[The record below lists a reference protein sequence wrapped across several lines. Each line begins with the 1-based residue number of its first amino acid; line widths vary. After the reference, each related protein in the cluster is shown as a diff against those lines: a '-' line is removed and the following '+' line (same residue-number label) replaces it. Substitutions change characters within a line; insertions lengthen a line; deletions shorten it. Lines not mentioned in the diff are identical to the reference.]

1 MEAAMGRA
9 IRPVLWITCAAAFAF
24 ATPAGARAAEVRIN
38 HEGLGLLAEAAL
50 APGKTW
56 KDGAILL
63 VHGTMVHARMDTMAH
78 VQKALLELG
87 HSSLSITL
95 SLGVSDRRGN
105 ADCAKPQTHRHQDA
119 MAEIAAWI
127 GWLKG
132 QAAADITVLGHSRGG
147 NQVARYA
154 RESSDAAV
162 KRIVLLAPTDW
173 SAAGVAGYRDAP
185 AGELQSRVAEAD
197 RLAAAGRGNEMM
209 REIRFLNCPQA
220 AASAHAFL
228 SYYRDDGRMDTL
240 DLLGGIRR
248 PTLVIAGTLDTV
260 TPGIPARMRG
270 KTGGHVTLEVIDGA
284 DHFFRDLIA
293 DEVAEFVVKFVTGG

>member
-1 MEAAMGRA
+1 MKA
-9 IRPVLWITCAAAFAF
+9 IRPALWITFVAAFAF
-24 ATPAGARAAEVRIN
+24 AALVGSARAAEVRFE
-38 HEGLGLLAEAAL
+38 HKGMGLFGEASL
-50 APGKTW
+50 VSGKTW

-63 VHGTMVHARMDTMAH
+63 VHGTMMHKGTDTVAH
-78 VQKALLELG
+78 LQKTLLEQG
-87 HSSLSITL
+87 RSSLSVTL
-95 SLGVSDRRGN
+95 SLNVPDRRSN

-119 MAEIAAWI
+119 VAEIAAWI

-132 QAAADITVLGHSRGG
+132 QGAADITVLGHSRGG

-154 RESSDAAV
+154 VAGSDPAV
-162 KRIVLLAPTDW
+162 RRIVLLAPTDW

-185 AGELQSRVAEAD
+185 AGELQNRLAEAG

-220 AASAHAFL
+220 SVSADAFL
-228 SYYRDDGRMDTL
+228 SYYRDDGLMNTL
-240 DLLGGIRR
+240 DHLGGIRL

-260 TPGIPARMRG
+260 IPDIPALMRG
-270 KTGGHVTLEVIDGA
+270 KTGGHVKLEVIDGA

-293 DEVAEFVVKFVTGG
+293 DEVAEIVVKFLIGG

>member
-1 MEAAMGRA
+1 MGRA
-9 IRPVLWITCAAAFAF
+9 IRSVLWITCAAAFAL
-24 ATPAGARAAEVRIN
+24 APLAETARAAEVRLD
-38 HEGLGLLAEAAL
+38 HKGMGLLGEAML
-50 APGKTW
+50 VPGKTW

-63 VHGTMVHARMDTMAH
+63 VHGTMAH
-78 VQKALLELG
+78 RGFDAIAHQQKALLEQG
-87 HSSLSITL
+87 RSSLSVTL

-119 MAEIAAWI
+119 AAEIAAWI

-132 QAAADITVLGHSRGG
+132 QGSADITVLGHSRGG

-154 RESSDAAV
+154 VAGADPTVR
-162 KRIVLLAPTDW
+162 RIVLLAPTNW
-173 SAAGVAGYRDAP
+173 SAAGMAGYRDAP
-185 AGELQSRVAEAD
+185 AGELQNRLAEAG
-197 RLAAAGRGNEMM
+197 RLVAAGRGNEMM

-220 AASAHAFL
+220 AVSADAFL

-240 DLLGGIRR
+240 DHLGGIRL

-260 TPGIPARMRG
+260 TPDIPAQMRG
-270 KTGGHVTLEVIDGA
+270 KTGGHVKLEVIDGA

-293 DEVAEFVVKFVTGG
+293 DEVAELVVKFVAGD